1 MLERV
6 GLEYLAPNLN
16 IEDQWSMILSLGEQQ
31 RIALLRVIVN
41 KPDVVFMDE
50 VTSAIDESNEYYLY
64 EMLKNE
70 LPETIIISIGH
81 RTTLE
86 KQHTKILD
94 FSTDVKEVKTLD

>member
-1 MLERV
+1 
-6 GLEYLAPNLN
+6 
-16 IEDQWSMILSLGEQQ
+16 MILSPGEQQ

-41 KPDVVFMDE
+41 KPDVVSMDE
-50 VTSAIDESNEYYLY
+50 VTSAIDESNEFYLY

-70 LPETIIISIGH
+70 LPESIIISIGH
-81 RTTLE
+81 CTTLE

>member
-16 IEDQWSMILSLGEQQ
+16 IKDQWSMILSLGEQQ
-31 RIALLRVIVN
+31 RIALLRTIIN
-41 KPDVVFMDE
+41 RPDVVFMDE
-50 VTSAIDESNEYYLY
+50 VTSAIDESNEFYLY

-70 LPETIIISIGH
+70 LPESIIISIGH
-81 RTTLE
+81 CTTLE